1 MNRQFVM
8 YLINIINYQTLCPNP
23 YSRLGCGMILKSASA
38 FEDDNDEGRDISKNL
53 SHYIDGTLCGTEV
66 KMKHH
71 NDGKDSFT
79 N

>member
-38 FEDDNDEGRDISKNL
+38 FEDDNDDDGSTRKTKVSV
-53 SHYIDGTLCGTEV
+53 IDGTQI
-66 KMKHH
+66 KA
-71 NDGKDSFT
+71 NIR
-79 N
+79 

>member
-38 FEDDNDEGRDISKNL
+38 FEDNNDEMNL
-53 SHYIDGTLCGTEV
+53 YMKDNNSQAIDGTLCGIQIR
-66 KMKHH
+66 MKHPRDE
-71 NDGKDSFT
+71 NEF
-79 N
+79 

>member
-38 FEDDNDEGRDISKNL
+38 FEDNNDEINL
-53 SHYIDGTLCGTEV
+53 Y
-66 KMKHH
+66 MKE
-71 NDGKDSFT
+71 
-79 N
+79 